1 MKLEEFLSGRGV
13 AYERLHHRPAYA
25 AKRVAQALHVPGKDV
40 AKTVLLRTGAG
51 YALAVLP
58 ATRRVDL
65 QRLREDLR
73 GEEVEVASEAEMGR
87 VFPDCEP
94 GALPPFG
101 SLYHL
106 RTVVDESLAEDE
118 QIVFE
123 GQTHEEAIRMA
134 YRDYE
139 ALEHPLKGH
148 FACPA

>member
-1 MKLEEFLSGRGV
+1 MRLDEFLTGRGV
-13 AYERLHHRPAYA
+13 AFERLHHRPAYSA
-25 AKRVAQALHVPGKDV
+25 SRVAQALHVPGREV
-40 AKTVLLRTGAG
+40 AKTVLLRTGRG

-58 ATRRVDL
+58 ATRQVDL
-65 QRLREDLR
+65 RRLAEDLW

-87 VFPDCEP
+87 VFPDCEA
-94 GALPPFG
+94 GAVPPFG

-106 RTVVDESLAEDE
+106 QTVVDESLAPDE

-123 GQTHEEAIRMA
+123 AQTHEEAIRMA

-139 ALEHPLKGH
+139 ALEHPIRGH

>member
-1 MKLEEFLSGRGV
+1 MKLEEFLTNRGV
-13 AYERLHHRPAYA
+13 AFERLRHRPAYA
-25 AKRVAQALHVPGKDV
+25 ANRVAQALHVPGKDM
-40 AKTVLLRTGAG
+40 AKTVLLRTGRG

-58 ATRRVDL
+58 ATRQVDL
-65 QRLREDLR
+65 QRLREDLW
-73 GEEVEVASEAEMGR
+73 GEEVEMASEAEMGR
-87 VFPDCEP
+87 VFPDCET
-94 GALPPFG
+94 GAMPPFG

-106 RTVVDESLAEDE
+106 QTIVDKSLAEDE

-148 FACPA
+148 FACPT